1 MKRILTQLV
10 LGLAFTFLLG
20 IGYAQAQTVVSG
32 KVTDETGGGLPG
44 VNIAIKGTITGT
56 ITDGSGSFKLSV
68 NVAPPFTLVVS
79 SVGYAAQELEIT
91 GNRSDIDVKLA
102 EQTILGQEIVVSAS
116 RVEESVMR
124 APVTIEKMDI
134 LAIQQAPTAD
144 FFDSVARLKGV
155 QSTSGSMTFNSI
167 NTRGFA
173 TIANVR
179 FVQLVDG
186 MDTSAPLLNFPTGN
200 IVGLSELD
208 IESFELVPGA
218 GSALYGPNA
227 FNGIMLM
234 NGKNAFEYQGLSAQM
249 KVGVTS
255 ANTAIGQGSIP
266 HGNNHYLNGAIR
278 YAKAFN
284 NKFAFKVNFAYL
296 GAQDWRANDYTTF
309 RTTATDINRTNNP
322 TLGAPN
328 FDGMNMYGDETNI
341 PFAAL
346 GADSRTALVNGVSAQ
361 LAPLFAP
368 AFGGNTALAQATI
381 AARLPAIF
389 TPVSVNRTGLR
400 EQDIVDNQNARNIKA
415 DVGLYYR
422 INDRLEL
429 SYNYRIGAGSSIY
442 QGGERYALRDFSIQF
457 HRLQLKGNNFF
468 VRAYMTQTDDGD
480 SYNLSALGGFANEA
494 FSPTSTVWLP
504 TYLGTYAGAIL
515 QQNPAILADGSIVPN
530 ATQIATAH
538 GAARARA
545 DLNRPAPGSAAFN
558 QVMETV
564 RAGLFRK
571 GGAGFIDNS
580 RLYHAEFNYNFTEAL
595 NKAVELQVGGNF
607 RRYDLFSN
615 GTVFNEDPEGDGT
628 NSRITI
634 DEFGGY
640 VQAAKSFVDDRLKL
654 SASVRYDK
662 NQNFEGQFSPRASL
676 VYSAGADKQHNFR
689 ASFQRG
695 FRNPDTQAQFILFP
709 SSTGTLLGGAERNAA
724 AFGVYNGGAW
734 SLSSVQAFLA
744 SGGTNPALLQTI
756 DLKYVQPEVV
766 RVVEVGYKGLFAN
779 KLMVDA
785 SFYYN
790 SYKNFIAGQTVAA
803 KNGGNVGGFAW
814 QPFGLFRPATNADVP
829 VKSWGVGLGLNYKLY
844 KNYILSGN
852 YSWADFDADLSANP
866 DFEIGFNTPRN
877 KFNVGLS
884 NREVVKNVGFD
895 VSYRWQQAFRWQSSF
910 AHGDIPSFGVVD
922 AQVSYKS
929 KSLKSI
935 FKLGASNLF
944 GKDYITN
951 AGGPFIGKMY
961 YIGITF
967 DEFLK

>member
-1 MKRILTQLV
+1 MKRILTQ
-10 LGLAFTFLLG
+10 FLLG
-20 IGYAQAQTVVSG
+20 CAFTILLGMASAQAQTTVSG

-56 ITDGSGSFKLSV
+56 ITDGSGSFKLTV

-79 SVGYAAQELEIT
+79 SVGYTSQELEIT

-102 EQTILGQEIVVSAS
+102 EQTILGQEVVVSAS

-234 NGKNAFEYQGLSAQM
+234 NGKSPFEYQGLSAQM

-255 ANTAIGQGSIP
+255 ANTAIGEGSIP

-296 GAQDWRANDYTTF
+296 GAQDWRANDYNTF
-309 RTTATDINRTNNP
+309 RTTRENINNANNP
-322 TLGAPN
+322 TLGSPN
-328 FDGMNMYGDETNI
+328 FDAMNKYGDESDVWRLVT
-341 PFAAL
+341 PFQGALIGGTSASL
-346 GADSRTALVNGVSAQ
+346 GA
-361 LAPLFAP
+361 LFASNP
-368 AFGGNTALAQATI
+368 QSPFFGNPTAATAAI
-381 AARLPAIF
+381 GARLPSLLTGF
-389 TPVSVNRTGLR
+389 GVNRTGFR
-400 EQDIVDNQNARNIKA
+400 EQDVIDNQNARNIKA

-468 VRAYMTQTDDGD
+468 VRAYMTQTSDGD
-480 SYNLSALGGFANEA
+480 SYNLTALGSFANERVRPTL
-494 FSPTSTVWLP
+494 SPANLAGSWLP
-504 TYLGTYAGAIL
+504 IYLGNYAGTL
-515 QQNPAILADGSIVPN
+515 LSNPAIFGGATPTLEQIQVADRV
-530 ATQIATAH
+530 
-538 GAARARA
+538 ARAAA
-545 DLNRPAPGSAAFN
+545 DAGRPAPGSSAFN
-558 QVMETV
+558 TLMANV
-564 RAGLFRK
+564 RNDLFR
-571 GGAGFIDNS
+571 GRPNEGAGFFDNS
-580 RLYHAEFNYNFTEAL
+580 RLYHAEFNYNFTDAL
-595 NKAVELQVGGNF
+595 NKAFELQVGGNF

-615 GTVFNEDPEGDGT
+615 GTVFNEDADGDGQ
-628 NSRITI
+628 NERVKI

-640 VQAAKSFVDDRLKL
+640 VQAGKSLMDDRLKI

-709 SSTGTLLGGAERNAA
+709 SSTGTLLGSAERNAA
-724 AFGVYNGGAW
+724 AFGIHRGGAVD
-734 SLSSVQAFLA
+734 SRGNPVFL
-744 SGGTNPALLQTI
+744 
-756 DLKYVQPEVV
+756 DYVQPEVV
-766 RVVEVGYKGLFAN
+766 RVGEVGYKGIFAN
-779 KLMVDA
+779 KLMIDA
-785 SFYYN
+785 NFYYS
-790 SYKNFIAGQTVAA
+790 SYKNFIAGQTVRAI
-803 KNGGNVGGFAW
+803 NGGSVGGYTWAAG
-814 QPFGLFRPATNADVP
+814 QQFRPAVNSSVP
-829 VKSWGVGLGLNYKLY
+829 VNSWGVGIGLNYKLY
-844 KNYILSGN
+844 KNYVLSGN
-852 YSWADFDADLSANP
+852 YSWADFDADLSSNP
-866 DFEIGFNTPRN
+866 EFEIGFNTPRN
-877 KFNVGLS
+877 KFNIGLN

-895 VSYRWQQAFRWQSSF
+895 VSYRWQQAFRWESSF